1 MTLTPDPTPDVA
13 TDVTPD
19 VTPGLDPAVAARL
32 AAATRAIPGVR
43 DAAVVVRQGART
55 LDGDGDAN
63 GDGESGGTP
72 AHPVEPQ
79 ATATVSATAPAS
91 APSPD
96 RPSSETFGGEPR
108 IPDGAPMTLQE
119 GLRQAAELAPGQGT
133 RYLREGSEPDLQTY
147 AELLADAERVLAGLR
162 AEGLAPGDA
171 ALFQFGDHRAY
182 MTAFWACVLGG
193 FVPTPVAVATTY
205 GSHNETNR
213 KLRNA
218 WELLDRPVILTD
230 RETAPALAALHG
242 LWEEPDHAVLRVLR
256 VDELIAHE
264 RDSDWFPTTP
274 DSPVINLLTSGS
286 TGVPK
291 CVQHTN
297 ASVAAREWAV
307 IQARGYTSE
316 DVSLIWMPLDHVTMV
331 YYNVRDVFL
340 RCGHVNGRIDDVLG
354 DPLLWLDWIERYGV
368 TNTWAPN
375 FAYNLV
381 NECAEE
387 IGRRSWDLS
396 RMREFVN
403 AGEPVV
409 AATSHRFLELLAPH
423 GLRAD
428 AMVPCWGMSETCSG
442 VTYTRQ
448 SRDDH
453 ALGTVVVAQ
462 SSLDQDHLVYLT
474 SGQKGA
480 DAVAFTEVG
489 GPVPGVT
496 IRVVDAEGR
505 TLPQDRV
512 GELQIRGV
520 TMLRHY
526 HGNAEANREAF
537 TEDGWFRTG
546 DLAFVRDGS
555 LVIAGRKKDQ
565 IIVRGANF
573 VAHELESVVEQVEG
587 VRVTFSAAAGVREP
601 GEGSDRLV
609 IFFVP
614 VRWDTETLTRTFQ
627 DVRAALV
634 REAGIAPDLVVPV
647 TDAEFPKTAS
657 GKIQRAALVAD
668 LRAGRYADRIA
679 TEEDEEETGESGTWF
694 FRRQWSR
701 LPAGRTPADSGS
713 SRLVFSADCGTRVV
727 FGEEGQLAALGLDDE
742 AVVLVGKG
750 RSFAETDLDR
760 YRVTPG
766 DPEDLRRVLTDVT
779 AHYGPIDS
787 VVFAWPLDDEDPDPA
802 RRLTAASVQLTA
814 LMGVL
819 DEFGA
824 PLLLVLTEGA
834 AHVRPGDRVD
844 LGVCALPG
852 LIRTAAAENP
862 LITVRQLDL
871 PADRAQWARA
881 VRTELADPT
890 HTGVVAAREGLRWQP
905 RLRAVH
911 EETEAETAPPLVAG
925 GLYLVTGGLGGIA
938 SDLAGYLLAAY
949 GARLL
954 LVGRSPAEGAKAARL
969 KDLTDLGEVTYRQA
983 DITDRAQLEAVVAA
997 AEQRWGRP
1005 LDGVLHL
1012 AAADVSDQWENLER
1026 HTLARESEDGFRAQY
1041 AAKVEGTLA
1050 LADVLESRPDAS
1062 LVLFGSVNGEFGGHS
1077 FGAYSAANT
1086 FLVGF
1091 ADHWHHER
1099 GRDVRCLAWSLWDD
1113 IGMSRGR
1120 STAPA
1125 RLRGFR
1131 AIDPERGLRCF
1142 LTATALPYHYQ
1153 LIGLDARNPFVVDE
1167 LAPDELSVREVLVAY
1182 TSDGADP
1189 AAVHAALAPALAEL
1203 AVPVRLMEVTRI
1215 PKDGSGAID
1224 TTQLLLDM
1232 APRRAALGKRK
1243 HTPPEGELEQRIAA
1257 IWSDVLGQKS
1267 VGRDESFFDLGGN
1280 SLRATRLLARVS
1292 AELSVRLSTHELYE
1306 SPTVE
1311 GMAARVAAGAPTG
1324 VPTVTGAG
1332 R

>member
-1 MTLTPDPTPDVA
+1 MTHTPDL
-13 TDVTPD
+13 
-19 VTPGLDPAVAARL
+19 TPGLDPAVAARL
-32 AAATRAIPGVR
+32 ATATRAIPGVR

-55 LDGDGDAN
+55 ADGG
-63 GDGESGGTP
+63 GEAEGTP
-72 AHPVEPQ
+72 RTPSQASPAPQTSPAPQ
-79 ATATVSATAPAS
+79 AASPAPQASAAQPAS
-91 APSPD
+91 QASLSD

-108 IPDGAPMTLQE
+108 IPEGAPSTLQE
-119 GLRQAAELAPGQGT
+119 GLRQAAELAPDEGT
-133 RYLREGSEPDLQTY
+133 LYLRKGSEPDLQTY
-147 AELLADAERVLAGLR
+147 AELLAEAERVLAGLR
-162 AEGLAPGDA
+162 AAGLAPGDA

-205 GSHNETNR
+205 ESHNETTR
-213 KLRNA
+213 KLHNA
-218 WELLDRPVILTD
+218 WQLLDRPVILTD
-230 RETAPALAALHG
+230 QATAPALGALHT
-242 LWEEPDHAVLRVLR
+242 LWGEPDLRILRVG
-256 VDELIAHE
+256 ELLGQE
-264 RDSDWFPTTP
+264 RDSDWFATTP

-331 YYNVRDVFL
+331 YYNVRDMFL
-340 RCGHVNGRIDDVLG
+340 RCRHVNGRIDDVLG
-354 DPLLWLDWIERYGV
+354 DPLLWLDWIDRYGV

-381 NECAEE
+381 NECADE
-387 IGRRSWDLS
+387 IGGRSWDLS

-448 SRDDH
+448 SRDDRE
-453 ALGTVVVAQ
+453 LGTVVVSQA
-462 SSLDQDHLVYLT
+462 SLDGDLVYQ
-474 SGQKGA
+474 SVDGKGA

-489 GPVPGVT
+489 GPIPGVT
-496 IRVVDAEGR
+496 VRVVDDQGR

-526 HGNAEANREAF
+526 HGNAEANRDAF
-537 TEDGWFRTG
+537 TDDGWFRTG

-614 VRWDTETLTRTFQ
+614 VRWDAESLARTFQ
-627 DVRAALV
+627 EVRAALV
-634 REAGIAPDLVVPV
+634 REAGIAPDVVVPV

-668 LRAGRYADRIA
+668 LRAGRFADRIA
-679 TEEDEEETGESGTWF
+679 DEEEDTDDSGTWF

-701 LPAGRTPADSGS
+701 LPAAQAPADSGT

-727 FGEEGQLAALGLDDE
+727 FAEEEQLAALGLDDE
-742 AVVLVGKG
+742 PAVVVGRG
-750 RSFAETDLDR
+750 RSFAEVDLDR
-760 YRVTPG
+760 YRVAPG

-787 VVFAWPLDDEDPDPA
+787 VVFAWPLDGRDDEPA
-802 RRLTAASVQLTA
+802 ARVTAVSTQLTA

-881 VRTELADPT
+881 IRTELADPT

-905 RLRAVH
+905 RLRPVDD
-911 EETEAETAPPLVAG
+911 ETEAELAPPLVPG

-969 KDLTDLGEVTYRQA
+969 RDLTDLGEVTYRQA
-983 DITDRAQLEAVVAA
+983 DITDPEQLNAAVTA

-1012 AAADVSDQWENLER
+1012 AAADVSDQWQNLER
-1026 HTLARESEDGFRAQY
+1026 HTLAHESEDGFRAQY
-1041 AAKVEGTLA
+1041 AAKVAGTLA
-1050 LADVLESRPDAS
+1050 LADVLESRPEAS

-1077 FGAYSAANT
+1077 FGAYSAANA

-1099 GRDVRCLAWSLWDD
+1099 GRDVRCLAWSMWDD
-1113 IGMSRGR
+1113 VGMSQGQ

-1125 RLRGFR
+1125 RRRGFR

-1153 LIGLDARNPFVVDE
+1153 LIGLDARNPFVVGE

-1182 TSDGADP
+1182 TTDAEEGADP
-1189 AAVHAALAPALAEL
+1189 ATVHAALAPALAEL
-1203 AVPVRLMEVTRI
+1203 PVPVRLLEVSRI
-1215 PKDGSGAID
+1215 PKDGSGAVD
-1224 TTQLLLDM
+1224 TTQMLLDM
-1232 APRRAALGKRK
+1232 APRRAALGRR
-1243 HTPPEGELEQRIAA
+1243 TQAPPEGELERRIAA
-1257 IWSDVLGQKS
+1257 IWSDVLGQKT

-1280 SLRATRLLARVS
+1280 SLRATRLLARVDT
-1292 AELSVRLSTHELYE
+1292 ELAVRLSTHELYE
-1306 SPTVE
+1306 NPTVE
-1311 GMAARVAAGAPTG
+1311 GMATKVAAATAPTEA
-1324 VPTVTGAG
+1324 VTPTSAGAA

>member
-1 MTLTPDPTPDVA
+1 
-13 TDVTPD
+13 
-19 VTPGLDPAVAARL
+19 
-32 AAATRAIPGVR
+32 
-43 DAAVVVRQGART
+43 
-55 LDGDGDAN
+55 
-63 GDGESGGTP
+63 
-72 AHPVEPQ
+72 
-79 ATATVSATAPAS
+79 
-91 APSPD
+91 
-96 RPSSETFGGEPR
+96 
-108 IPDGAPMTLQE
+108 MTLQE
-119 GLRQAAELAPGQGT
+119 GLRQAAALAPEKGT
-133 RYLREGSEPDLQTY
+133 RYLREGAEPDLQTY
-147 AELLADAERVLAGLR
+147 AELLVDAERVLGGLR
-162 AEGLAPGDA
+162 DAGLAPGDA

-230 RETAPALAALHG
+230 RETAPALGGLRG
-242 LWEEPDHAVLRVLR
+242 LWEEPDPAVLRVLR
-256 VDELIAHE
+256 VDELLGHE
-264 RDSDWFPTTP
+264 RDSAWYPTTP

-307 IQARGYTSE
+307 IQARGYTAE

-340 RCGHVNGRIDDVLG
+340 RCEHVNGRIDDVLG

-387 IGRRSWDLS
+387 IGRRRFDLS

-409 AATSHRFLELLAPH
+409 AGTSHRFLELLAPH

-448 SRDDH
+448 SRDDRE
-453 ALGTVVVAQ
+453 LGTVVVSQA
-462 SSLDQDHLVYLT
+462 SLDGDLEYRAFGRQSVDT
-474 SGQKGA
+474 
-480 DAVAFTEVG
+480 VAFTEVG

-496 IRVVDAEGR
+496 LRVVDAEGR
-505 TLPQDRV
+505 TLPRDRV

-537 TEDGWFRTG
+537 TDDGWFRTG

-609 IFFVP
+609 VFFVP
-614 VRWDTETLTRTFQ
+614 TRWDADALARTFQ

-668 LRAGRYADRIA
+668 LRAGRYADRVA
-679 TEEDEEETGESGTWF
+679 GEEEDEETAESGTWF

-701 LPAGRTPADSGS
+701 LPAARTPADSGS

-727 FGEEGQLAALGLDDE
+727 FAQEGQLAALGLDDE
-742 AVVLVGKG
+742 GAVLVGKG
-750 RSFAETDLDR
+750 RSFAEVDLDR
-760 YRVTPG
+760 YRVAPG

-779 AHYGPIDS
+779 SHYGPIDS

-844 LGVCALPG
+844 LGVCGLPG

-911 EETEAETAPPLVAG
+911 EETEAEAAPPLVAG

-954 LVGRSPAEGAKAARL
+954 LVGRSPAEGARAARL

-1050 LADVLESRPDAS
+1050 LADVLERRPAAS

-1099 GRDVRCLAWSLWDD
+1099 GRDVRCLAWSMWDD

-1131 AIDPERGLRCF
+1131 AIDAERGLRCF

-1153 LIGLDARNPFVVDE
+1153 LIGLDARNPVVVDE

-1203 AVPVRLMEVTRI
+1203 PVPVRLMEVTRI
-1215 PKDGSGAID
+1215 PKDGTGAID

-1232 APRRAALGKRK
+1232 APRRAALGRRR
-1243 HTPPEGELEQRIAA
+1243 PIAPEGELERRIAA
-1257 IWSDVLGQKS
+1257 IWCDVLGQRD

-1280 SLRATRLLARVS
+1280 SLRATRLLARVGT
-1292 AELSVRLSTHELYE
+1292 ELAVRLSTHELYE

-1311 GMAARVAAGAPTG
+1311 GMAAKIATATATATETATAVAGAPAAS
-1324 VPTVTGAG
+1324 GASG
-1332 R
+1332 ADR

>member
-1 MTLTPDPTPDVA
+1 MTLTPHH
-13 TDVTPD
+13 
-19 VTPGLDPAVAARL
+19 TPGVEPVVAARL
-32 AAATRAIPGVR
+32 AAATRAVPGVR
-43 DAAVVVRQGART
+43 DAAVVVRQEART
-55 LDGDGDAN
+55 AGSGDYDPLPVHMEN
-63 GDGESGGTP
+63 TDESTR
-72 AHPVEPQ
+72 
-79 ATATVSATAPAS
+79 
-91 APSPD
+91 PSDTD

-119 GLRQAAELAPGQGT
+119 GLWQAAELSPQQGT
-133 RYLREGSEPDLQTY
+133 LYVRRGEADDFQTY
-147 AELLADAERVLAGLR
+147 AELLVEAERVLGGLR
-162 AEGLAPGDA
+162 AAGLGPGDA
-171 ALFQFGDHRAY
+171 ALFQFRDHRAY

-205 GSHNETNR
+205 ESHNETTR
-213 KLRNA
+213 KLHNA
-218 WELLDRPVILTD
+218 WQLLDRPVILTD
-230 RETAPALAALHG
+230 TGTAPALAGLHG
-242 LWEEPDHAVLRVLR
+242 LWGEPDLRILQVG
-256 VDELIAHE
+256 ELITHE
-264 RDSDWFPTTP
+264 RDSDWYATTP

-307 IQARGYTSE
+307 IQARGYTGE

-340 RCGHVNGRIDDVLG
+340 RCRHVNGRIDDVLG
-354 DPLLWLDWIERYGV
+354 DPLLWLDWIDRYGV

-448 SRDDH
+448 SRDDRE
-453 ALGTVVVAQ
+453 LGTVVVRQ
-462 SSLDQDHLVYLT
+462 SSLGEDRLVYET
-474 SGQKGA
+474 SGQKG
-480 DAVAFTEVG
+480 AVAFTEVG
-489 GPVPGVT
+489 GPIPGVT
-496 IRVVDAEGR
+496 IRVVGDDGR
-505 TLPQDRV
+505 TLPRDRV

-526 HGNAEANREAF
+526 YGNAEANQDAF

-546 DLAFVRDGS
+546 DLAFVRDGA

-614 VRWDTETLTRTFQ
+614 VRWDADTLARTFQ
-627 DVRAALV
+627 EVRAALV
-634 REAGIAPDLVVPV
+634 REAGIAPDVVVPV

-668 LRAGRYADRIA
+668 LRAGRFADRIA
-679 TEEDEEETGESGTWF
+679 GDEEVPDESGSWF

-701 LPAGRTPADSGS
+701 LPAAQAPADKGS

-727 FGEEGQLAALGLDDE
+727 FAEEEQLAGLGLDDE
-742 AVVLVGKG
+742 AAVLVGKG
-750 RSFAETDLDR
+750 RSFAEVDLDR
-760 YRVTPG
+760 YRVVPG
-766 DPEDLRRVLTDVT
+766 EPEDLRRVLTDVT

-787 VVFAWPLDDEDPDPA
+787 VVFAWPLDDKDAEPGA
-802 RRLTAASVQLTA
+802 RLTAVTGQLTA
-814 LMGVL
+814 LIQVL
-819 DEFGA
+819 GEFGA

-834 AHVRPGDRVD
+834 VHVRPGDRVD

-852 LIRTAAAENP
+852 LVRTAVAENP

-871 PADRAQWARA
+871 PADHGQWARA

-905 RLRAVH
+905 RLRAVD
-911 EETEAETAPPLVAG
+911 EETEAEGAPPLVAG

-949 GARLL
+949 GVRLL

-969 KDLTDLGEVTYRQA
+969 RDLTDLGEVTYRQV
-983 DITDRAQLEAVVAA
+983 DITDPEQLGAAVAA

-1012 AAADVSDQWENLER
+1012 AAADVSEQWKNLEQ

-1041 AAKVEGTLA
+1041 AAKVAGTLA
-1050 LADVLESRPDAS
+1050 LAEVLADRPEAS

-1077 FGAYSAANT
+1077 FGAYSAASA

-1091 ADHWHHER
+1091 ADHWHHEL
-1099 GRDVRCLAWSLWDD
+1099 GRSVRCLAWSLWDD
-1113 IGMSRGR
+1113 IGMSQGQP
-1120 STAPA
+1120 TAPA
-1125 RLRGFR
+1125 RRRGFR

-1153 LIGLDARNPFVVDE
+1153 LIGLDPANPVIVGE

-1182 TSDGADP
+1182 TTDPDAAADP
-1189 AAVHAALAPALAEL
+1189 AAVHAALAPVMGEL
-1203 AVPVRLMEVTRI
+1203 PVPIRLMEVTRI
-1215 PKDGSGAID
+1215 PKDGTGAVD

-1232 APRRAALGKRK
+1232 APRRSALGKRK
-1243 HTPPEGELEQRIAA
+1243 YTAPEGELEQRIAA
-1257 IWSDVLGQKS
+1257 IWSDVLGQKT
-1267 VGRDESFFDLGGN
+1267 VGRDDSFFDLGGN
-1280 SLRATRLLARVS
+1280 SLRATRLLARL
-1292 AELSVRLSTHELYE
+1292 AQELAIRLSTHELYE
-1306 SPTVE
+1306 NPTVG
-1311 GMAARVAAGAPTG
+1311 GMAALAAST
-1324 VPTVTGAG
+1324 TTGAG

>member
-1 MTLTPDPTPDVA
+1 MTLTPDL
-13 TDVTPD
+13 
-19 VTPGLDPAVAARL
+19 TPGLDPTVAARL
-32 AAATRAIPGVR
+32 AAATRAVPGVR

-55 LDGDGDAN
+55 VDSDRDSDG
-63 GDGESGGTP
+63 GG
-72 AHPVEPQ
+72 
-79 ATATVSATAPAS
+79 AS
-91 APSPD
+91 APSAEPTGAEPTGVAPTGVETDPAGEPSAD
-96 RPSSETFGGEPR
+96 RPSSETFGGELR

-119 GLRQAAELAPGQGT
+119 GVRQAAELAPEQGT
-133 RYLREGSEPDLQTY
+133 LYLRKGSEPDLQTY
-147 AELLADAERVLAGLR
+147 AELLVEAERVLAGLR
-162 AEGLAPGDA
+162 AAGLTPGDA
-171 ALFQFGDHRAY
+171 ALFQFEDHRAY

-205 GSHNETNR
+205 GSHNETTR
-213 KLRNA
+213 KLHNA
-218 WELLDRPVILTD
+218 WRLLDRPVLLTD
-230 RETAPALAALHG
+230 RATAPELAALRG
-242 LWEEPDHAVLRVLR
+242 LWEEPDLRILR
-256 VDELIAHE
+256 VDELAGHE
-264 RDSDWFPTTP
+264 RDSDWYPTTP

-291 CVQHTN
+291 CVRHTN

-307 IQARGYTSE
+307 IQARGYTGE

-331 YYNVRDVFL
+331 YYNVRDMFL
-340 RCGHVNGRIDDVLG
+340 RCRHVNGRIDDVLG
-354 DPLLWLDWIERYGV
+354 DPLLWLDWIDRYGV

-387 IGRRSWDLS
+387 IGRRAWDLS

-448 SRDDH
+448 SRDDRE
-453 ALGTVVVAQ
+453 LGTVVVSQA
-462 SSLDQDHLVYLT
+462 SLDGELIYRT
-474 SGQKGA
+474 SDRKGS

-496 IRVVDAEGR
+496 IRVVDDQGR
-505 TLPQDRV
+505 TLPRDRV

-614 VRWDTETLTRTFQ
+614 ARWDAEALARTFQ

-634 REAGIAPDLVVPV
+634 REAGIAPDVVVPV

-668 LRAGRYADRIA
+668 LRAGRFADRIA
-679 TEEDEEETGESGTWF
+679 DEEEDTEEAGTWF

-701 LPAGRTPADSGS
+701 LPAAQAPADSGS

-727 FGEEGQLAALGLDDE
+727 FAEEGRLAALGLDDE
-742 AVVLVGKG
+742 PAVLVGRG
-750 RSFAETDLDR
+750 RSFAEVDLDR
-760 YRVTPG
+760 YRVAPG

-787 VVFAWPLDDEDPDPA
+787 VVFAWPLEDKDAEPA
-802 RRLTAASVQLTA
+802 ARLTALSTQLAA
-814 LMGVL
+814 LTGVL

-834 AHVRPGDRVD
+834 VHVRPGDRVD

-852 LIRTAAAENP
+852 LVRTAAAENP

-871 PADRAQWARA
+871 PADRAQWPRA

-890 HTGVVAAREGLRWQP
+890 HAGVVAAREGLRWQP

-911 EETEAETAPPLVAG
+911 EETEDRAVPPLVAG

-949 GARLL
+949 GVRLL
-954 LVGRSPAEGAKAARL
+954 LVGRSPAEGDKAARL

-983 DITDRAQLEAVVAA
+983 DITDRRQLESVVAA

-1012 AAADVSDQWENLER
+1012 AAADVSDQWTNLER
-1026 HTLARESEDGFRAQY
+1026 HTLARESADGFRAQY
-1041 AAKVEGTLA
+1041 AAKVAGTLA
-1050 LADVLESRPDAS
+1050 LADVLESRPEAS

-1113 IGMSRGR
+1113 IGMSQGR

-1131 AIDPERGLRCF
+1131 AIDAERGLRCF
-1142 LTATALPYHYQ
+1142 LTATALPYPYQ
-1153 LIGLDARNPFVVDE
+1153 LIGLDARNPVIVGE

-1203 AVPVRLMEVTRI
+1203 PFPVRLMEVTRI
-1215 PKDGSGAID
+1215 PRDVGGAID

-1232 APRRAALGKRK
+1232 APRRASLGRRG
-1243 HTPPEGELEQRIAA
+1243 HTAPEGELEQRIAA
-1257 IWSDVLGQKS
+1257 IWSDVLGQKT

-1280 SLRATRLLARVS
+1280 SLRATRLLARVGS
-1292 AELSVRLSTHELYE
+1292 ELSVRLSTHELYD

-1311 GMAARVAAGAPTG
+1311 GMAARVAAQTPTTAGADQ
-1324 VPTVTGAG
+1324 
-1332 R
+1332 